1 MKNKLHAILTVLLGL
16 FFIYK
21 GVDKIPIKLKPVSQ
35 EQIFETIIKK
45 ESYEPPVG
53 YNITMNTMRQSGFL
67 RMISFFQIVAGLFMF
82 FPKTRLLGLL
92 FLLPMIF
99 NIFFMHVFFDNRV
112 DENIETGFLLV
123 INVILLLNYKKQF
136 FYNFIFNIWNTFF

>member
-1 MKNKLHAILTVLLGL
+1 MDQIKIKMKNILHAIVTVLLGL

-35 EQIFETIIKK
+35 EQIFQLLKK

-67 RMISFFQIVAGLFMF
+67 RMISFF
-82 FPKTRLLGLL
+82 K
-92 FLLPMIF
+92 
-99 NIFFMHVFFDNRV
+99 
-112 DENIETGFLLV
+112 
-123 INVILLLNYKKQF
+123 
-136 FYNFIFNIWNTFF
+136 